1 MNRQGLGLANNEPK
15 MGDFDLDSTFI
26 PALYKPAEL
35 LPIAKHEREIQYLVE
50 THQVVVVVGQTGSG
64 KTTQIPQYLERA
76 GWCSEGQMI
85 AITQVSSRAT
95 ILSDWARRLTSLQP
109 RRVAATTIAMRIA
122 EEVGCEVGKEV
133 GYSIRFEDVTSPS
146 TRIKL
151 LTDGLL
157 IREAMMNPLLP
168 QYSVIMVDEAHERS
182 ISTDILLGLLKRVL
196 KRRPDLRIIISSA
209 TIQAEDFVKFFSI
222 KEEAEAED
230 EEKKVVTL
238 GVQGRSYPIDTFY
251 LETPAEDYVQR
262 AVKTVIDIHTKEQ
275 EGDILV
281 FLTGR
286 EEIDDAM
293 ESVREHLDRL
303 PEQTQALL
311 PLPLYA
317 GLTTEQ
323 QMYIFE
329 KTPENTRKVV
339 FATNIAEASVT
350 IDGIVYV
357 VDCGF
362 AKTRVYNPKTGIES
376 LLVTP
381 TSKASAAQRA
391 GRAGRTKPGKCYRL
405 YPKESYDELPATNPP
420 DMQRSNLAPIVLQLK
435 ALGIE
440 NVLRFDYLSA
450 PPSELMIKAL
460 ELLYSLGA
468 LDDDAQLTR
477 PLGMQMAELALDPM
491 LAKALLSA
499 PSFGCL
505 SEMLTIAAMAS
516 LGGNVWFQ
524 QQNERKKMDEAR
536 AKFAADEGD
545 HLTYLN
551 AYQAFVT
558 VGKQGSKFCHENS
571 LNYKSM
577 ARAVS
582 VRAQLKR
589 YLERLGVRVEEPADG
604 VRVGGWRDPV
614 KAGEQIRRCLA
625 TGFFAH
631 AAKMQADGS
640 FLSAGGDVVMH
651 AHPSSVM
658 FTRQAGWVVFHEILE
673 TSKKIFIRDVT
684 KIERGWLL
692 EYGKGYY
699 EVMDRS
705 EKPV

>member
-1 MNRQGLGLANNEPK
+1 M
-15 MGDFDLDSTFI
+15 
-26 PALYKPAEL
+26 
-35 LPIAKHEREIQYLVE
+35 
-50 THQVVVVVGQTGSG
+50 
-64 KTTQIPQYLERA
+64 
-76 GWCSEGQMI
+76 
-85 AITQVSSRAT
+85 
-95 ILSDWARRLTSLQP
+95 QP
-109 RRVAATTIAMRIA
+109 RRVAATTVAMRIA

-133 GYSIRFEDVTSPS
+133 GYSIRFEDVTSPT

-157 IREAMMNPLLP
+157 IREAMMDPLLT

-182 ISTDILLGLLKRVL
+182 ISTDVLLGLLKKIL
-196 KRRPDLRIIISSA
+196 ARRPELRVIISSA
-209 TIQAEDFVKFFSI
+209 TIQAEDFVKFFSAT
-222 KEEAEAED
+222 KAPGEAEADPKEK
-230 EEKKVVTL
+230 EEKEVVAL
-238 GVQGRSYPIDTFY
+238 GVQGRSYPIDILY
-251 LETPAEDYVQR
+251 LGEPAEDYVQK
-262 AVKTVIDIHTKEQ
+262 AVKTVIDIHTKEP

-293 ESVREHLDRL
+293 EAVREELDRL
-303 PEQTQALL
+303 GEQKQALL

-339 FATNIAEASVT
+339 FSTNIAEASVT
-350 IDGIVYV
+350 IDGIIYV

-362 AKTRVYNPKTGIES
+362 VKIRAYNPRTGIES
-376 LLVTP
+376 LIVTP

-405 YPKESYDELPATNPP
+405 YPKENYKELLAANPP
-420 DMQRSNLAPIVLQLK
+420 EMQRSNLAPVVLQLK

-450 PPSELMIKAL
+450 PPAELMIKAL

-468 LDDDAQLTR
+468 LDDDAQLTKS
-477 PLGMQMAELALDPM
+477 LGTSMAELALDPM
-491 LAKALLSA
+491 MAKALLSA
-499 PSFGCL
+499 PSFGCV

-516 LGGNVWFQ
+516 LGGNVWFHQ
-524 QQNERKKMDEAR
+524 ENERKKMEDAR

-545 HLTYLN
+545 HLTLLN

-558 VGKQGSKFCHENS
+558 SGKQSAKFCHENH

-577 ARAVS
+577 SRAVN

-589 YLERLGVRVEEPADG
+589 ALQQLDVRVEEPASG
-604 VRVGGWRDPV
+604 VKVGGWRDPAR
-614 KAGEQIRRCLA
+614 AGEQIRRCLA

-631 AAKMQADGS
+631 AAKMQADGT
-640 FLSAGGDVVMH
+640 FLSAGGNVVLH

-658 FTRQAGWVVFHEILE
+658 FTRTAEWVIFHEILE
-673 TSKKIFIRDVT
+673 TSKKVFLRDVT
-684 KIERGWLL
+684 KVERKWLE
-692 EYGKGYY
+692 EYGRGYY
-699 EVMDRS
+699 EVTDSNGRAV
-705 EKPV
+705 EGAR